1 MKMKN
6 INFTIVVALLIAG
19 VAAFFSITGLSKLFA
34 GALIPVIIMGSIL
47 EIGKL
52 RAASHLQ
59 RHWSRLGKAMRV
71 YLSIGVVVLMLITSV
86 GIYGF
91 LTDAYQK
98 TAHKYDNIQKQTEL
112 IDKKENLVK
121 DQIKR
126 NEGLISTRTEREKSL
141 TTLRTNQESRLD
153 TLLNRNRSTS
163 AKSAQGSINDAN
175 EEIKQINIDISKYN
189 ADINVLNDSVG
200 VYENQKLQLSN
211 SNDVAE
217 IGPLKY
223 IATLTGKPM
232 DVVVNWVI
240 LALIFVF
247 DPMAIILLISG
258 QSTHALEELERIE
271 NEKKKF
277 EFPIADAKEGQ
288 VLVADGSGNIKFE
301 NSQEEEFVEHEPEN
315 ETAIDTPEVFEEELI
330 PVNET
335 LPPTPGFTT
344 ISPTGY
350 TMPISFSTGETET
363 TIIEPVSEAETVV
376 DESTKKDEE
385 FDKYYN
391 DQLESI
397 NKYETKFND
406 LINIL
411 YNNGTIRAG
420 ENLLNYLE
428 FKDRVEAKFGKRFL
442 VDDIKKFLTICNY
455 LKITSLSKGERK
467 SLLDF
472 DSAKKELKKYFDE

>member
-6 INFTIVVALLIAG
+6 INFTIIVALLMAA

-34 GALIPVIIMGSIL
+34 GALIPVIIMGTIL

-59 RHWSRLGKAMRV
+59 RHWSRLGKAMKA

-112 IDKKENLVK
+112 IDKKESLVK

-126 NEGLISTRTEREKSL
+126 NEGLIATRTEREKSL
-141 TTLRTNQESRLD
+141 TTLRSNQESRLD
-153 TLLNRNRSTS
+153 TLLSRNRSTS

-175 EEIKQINIDISKYN
+175 DEIKQINTDIGKYN

-223 IATLTGKPM
+223 ISTLTGKPM

-271 NEKKKF
+271 NEKNTTQKPLDP
-277 EFPIADAKEGQ
+277 EPIVVEE
-288 VLVADGSGNIKFE
+288 NI
-301 NSQEEEFVEHEPEN
+301 QEEKEEEKFVEHEPEQ
-315 ETAIDTPEVFEEELI
+315 ETARDMPEIFEEELI
-330 PVNET
+330 SVNEI
-335 LPPTPGFTT
+335 LPSTPDLTT
-344 ISPTGY
+344 TALTGY
-350 TMPISFSTGETET
+350 TMPISFTTGNTET
-363 TIIEPVSEAETVV
+363 TIVEPISEEEPA
-376 DESTKKDEE
+376 KKDEE

-391 DQLESI
+391 EQLKSI

-406 LINIL
+406 LIHIL
-411 YNNGTIRAG
+411 YNGGIVNAG

-428 FKDRVEAKFGKRFL
+428 FKDRVEAKFAKRFTA
-442 VDDIKKFLTICNY
+442 DDIRRFLTICNY
-455 LKITSLSKGERK
+455 LKITSLSQGERK
-467 SLLDF
+467 TLVDF
-472 DSAKKELKKYFDE
+472 DTAKRELKKYFEE